1 MVKVTAVFVP
11 FWRTIVP
18 ASASAPVN
26 EPPFPLSEMV
36 VDPSVPLEA
45 VSPATLAVCATDGV
59 ACSADTPTCSS
70 VVPADVEVMAIPEVP
85 TVVVTPSCCEMAVAR
100 LPRLSPFTVKVE
112 PLAVPAP
119 EPDATPVPITNVT
132 GLAPGTPALE
142 RTTLPVTISP
152 AVLATA
158 LPKPRV
164 PVALPP
170 VAPAVPAVKAR
181 LMGVAETVEVPTV
194 NCPDPSAPASARLCV
209 PSPLVMTVAVTLLSA
224 PLMAVANVDSESIAE
239 VIAIVTAGE
248 LPDWR
253 VIDWPWVSSSLAAVP
268 VRLMVPP
275 VLEELGARPAETRPP
290 EI

>member
-1 MVKVTAVFVP
+1 M
-11 FWRTIVP
+11 
-18 ASASAPVN
+18 
-26 EPPFPLSEMV
+26 
-36 VDPSVPLEA
+36 
-45 VSPATLAVCATDGV
+45 
-59 ACSADTPTCSS
+59 
-70 VVPADVEVMAIPEVP
+70 
-85 TVVVTPSCCEMAVAR
+85 
-100 LPRLSPFTVKVE
+100 
-112 PLAVPAP
+112 
-119 EPDATPVPITNVT
+119 
-132 GLAPGTPALE
+132 E